1 MKIEIKNLSLS
12 YPPKQILKDINFSI
26 DKNFISIIGPNG
38 SGKSTLLK
46 ILSQSIDSYT
56 GLVLIDNKDLKEYNK
71 LEMSKIRAFVSPQE
85 NILNDLSVEQY
96 VSFGRT
102 PFQKWFGSL
111 NKYDYQV
118 IEKVFIDLSI
128 IDLKDKYI
136 NNLSSG
142 EMQRV
147 QLARALVQEPKL
159 LLLDEPT
166 SHLDINY
173 QISIMKTLKNI
184 SKLGITVIIILH
196 DINLA
201 AAFSDQVIIFK
212 NSQILAYGEPEDVL
226 NQQNLSSTF
235 YHSWEIYKNPL
246 RIYPKI

>member
-1 MKIEIKNLSLS
+1 
-12 YPPKQILKDINFSI
+12 
-26 DKNFISIIGPNG
+26 
-38 SGKSTLLK
+38 
-46 ILSQSIDSYT
+46 
-56 GLVLIDNKDLKEYNK
+56 
-71 LEMSKIRAFVSPQE
+71 MSKIRAFVSPQE

-96 VSFGRT
+96 ISFGRT

-111 NKYDYQV
+111 NKQDYQI
-118 IEKVFIDLSI
+118 IEKVFTDLSI
-128 IDLKDKYI
+128 TDLKDKYI

-184 SKLGITVIIILH
+184 SELGITIIIVLH

-201 AAFSDQVIIFK
+201 AAFSDHVIILK
-212 NSQILAYGEPEDVL
+212 NSEILAYGEPEDVL
-226 NQQNLSSTF
+226 NQENLSNTF